1 MAGKEKEMY
10 SYIFNIYSDK
20 GNYLINTKSKK
31 EKARRMIKRHYF
43 KEFRERDWNTLSDYE
58 KLRFACINIK
68 KQMLIYVEPSFENK
82 IESKIER
89 LITNAMI
96 KAESTIRKQNLYT
109 DQAFKV
115 FCTPDADDAA
125 KKRGYSQFCETLKN
139 LSPDIEPLPKDKWF
153 SSPIRVYDWIM
164 SERDQR
170 LSKSFE
176 MKETSQNT
184 FVDEKVTRSEIDHI
198 LIQILLKERKNKVP
212 ENRDID
218 EKAIEQCLYVVKNH
232 YTNSYQEEF
241 DPILIEV
248 DNSLPMSEEKQ
259 KKIISQNKQFQAC
272 LIQLE
277 KLDFY
282 TN

>member
-43 KEFRERDWNTLSDYE
+43 KEFGERDWNTLSDYE

-89 LITNAMI
+89 LVTNAMI

-109 DQAFKV
+109 DQAFMV
-115 FCTPDADDAA
+115 FCTPDDDDDA
-125 KKRGYSQFCETLKN
+125 KERGYNLFCETLKN

-164 SERDQR
+164 SERSQR
-170 LSKSFE
+170 LSKSIE
-176 MKETSQNT
+176 MEESSQNT
-184 FVDEKVTRSEIDHI
+184 LVDEKVTREDIDHI
-198 LIQILLKERKNKVP
+198 LIQILLKERKNKRL
-212 ENRDID
+212 EDRDID
-218 EKAIEQCLYVVKNH
+218 ITAIEKCLYVVKNH
-232 YTNSYQEEF
+232 YQEEF

-248 DNSLPMSEEKQ
+248 DDSLPMSEEKQ
-259 KKIISQNKQFQAC
+259 KKIISQNKRFQAC

>member
-96 KAESTIRKQNLYT
+96 EAESAIRTQNLYT

-115 FCTPDADDAA
+115 FCTPDDDDDA
-125 KKRGYSQFCETLKN
+125 KERGYNLFCETLKN

-164 SERDQR
+164 SERSQR
-170 LSKSFE
+170 LSKSIE
-176 MKETSQNT
+176 MEESSQNT
-184 FVDEKVTRSEIDHI
+184 LVDEKVTRNEIDHI
-198 LIQILLKERKNKVP
+198 LIQILLKERKNKRL
-212 ENRDID
+212 EDRDID
-218 EKAIEQCLYVVKNH
+218 ITAIEKCLYVVKNH
-232 YTNSYQEEF
+232 YQEEF

-248 DNSLPMSEEKQ
+248 DDSLPMSEEKQ
-259 KKIISQNKQFQAC
+259 KKIIAQNKQYLDC
-272 LIQLE
+272 LTQIE

-282 TN
+282 TK